1 MSLRGI
7 PQYGEP
13 LGCLLAEVVRREW
26 DGVLSGAQE
35 VLLVPVPKHPDGGY
49 SQAWEL
55 AKSVYR
61 RLEPYYKVRL
71 EDVVEKTEPV
81 KAEDLRAD
89 KDSERRVANYMK
101 SLRPRRRLGPDVLVL
116 IIDDVRTTGTT
127 LEALARLLKGAGARR
142 VYAAVAA
149 RDALKKEFTSTL
161 PDVWE
166 DHGNYDDGHPQDA
179 VVLAALWERW
189 RELYPQTTTLALAK
203 AVKEGKKLGDLLA
216 VRPAVGARVYV
227 KAERFGVVPLP
238 MDSPEYPRNLL
249 NYGYG
254 EVHPPLVLFRM
265 GRHLSQI
272 LTKPVAVVG
281 TRSPTRWGLEATR
294 RIARLLAERGH
305 TVVTG
310 LARGVDKAAAEAAA
324 RAGGAVVGVLPHLLE
339 DQTHLNPNV
348 KWLFE
353 IGPSRWLS
361 TCCTTRRRSPSA

>member
-1 MSLRGI
+1 MAAIARRGSSPSLCI
-7 PQYGEP
+7 D
-13 LGCLLAEVVRREW
+13 V
-26 DGVLSGAQE
+26 
-35 VLLVPVPKHPDGGY
+35 
-49 SQAWEL
+49 
-55 AKSVYR
+55 
-61 RLEPYYKVRL
+61 LEPYYKVRL

-89 KDSERRVANYMK
+89 KDPERRVANYMK

-127 LEALARLLKGAGARR
+127 LEALARLLKGAGTRR

-238 MDSPEYPRNLL
+238 MDSPEYTRNLL